1 MPDHFPPIQR
11 NLIQKDGEDR
21 NPAVQTFGR
30 RFFVDQTVTELLIE
44 LLLVAS
50 SIKRVAGEQVQE
62 FDESLPFPPLA
73 ILRDWPEGSRFEYSA
88 KARLN
93 LKLFSF
99 LGASKLE
106 TRHESHRQHYRK
118 LIQDM
123 STPQKMIT
131 SQGGDRYEMLKAIE
145 NLFLGFQGVGGSR
158 TWCAQSFIPLCREM
172 LAAETLWNET
182 QAKRDEVETWAEVT
196 DRLLRFFSLGRHRFL
211 ARGGELLY
219 LQICNA
225 LRQQKE
231 HVLQWNSCANM
242 QIPKAECD
250 PAMLHADLSERINA
264 VFDEC
269 PSAVGKLAEFIDSG
283 IEKETAKHSDGQA
296 EDRRFTV
303 CGWCPT
309 ESWREGYL
317 FAMEVRWLCQAKIDP
332 VERLELL
339 ETACA
344 LQVLRSLGAQS
355 ARHVSWVKD
364 RSASAAPLGYV
375 ITLSDPEGANDT
387 VKQISRRGVDTIQR
401 MIHDAIRNPAV
412 LENFPLQQSDDP
424 TWTEEKAYREADR
437 RYGHKLFLTL
447 AKRIGMIVPRKGQ
460 GARFVLSD
468 KLLRCLVL
476 SLVPPGKRIT
486 YETFKHLLYVRH
498 AFAVDSNRIGAAC
511 EWYGTRRLSTIG
523 TESDAW
529 LVNMLETSGM
539 LIRLSD
545 SCSLVKNP
553 FEGEGET

>member
-11 NLIQKDGEDR
+11 NIIKKRGEDR

-50 SIKRVAGEQVQE
+50 SIKRIAGEQVQE
-62 FDESLPFPPLA
+62 FDDSMPLPSLDS
-73 ILRDWPEGSRFEYSA
+73 LRDWPAGSRFEYSA

-106 TRHESHRQHYRK
+106 TRHESHRQHYRN

-145 NLFLGFQGVGGSR
+145 NLFLGLQGVGGSR
-158 TWCAQSFIPLCREM
+158 TWCAQSLLPIARQLIATESIWKETRARNDGVKSWDDA
-172 LAAETLWNET
+172 LAY
-182 QAKRDEVETWAEVT
+182 
-196 DRLLRFFSLGRHRFL
+196 FSHSQHIFL

-231 HVLQWNSCANM
+231 QVLQWNSSADM
-242 QIPKAECD
+242 QIPMVECD
-250 PAMLHADLSERINA
+250 PAMLHADLCEGINV
-264 VFDEC
+264 VFDAC
-269 PSAVGKLAEFIDSG
+269 PPAIGKLAEFIDSG
-283 IEKETAKHSDGQA
+283 IEQKTAKHSDGQP

-303 CGWCPT
+303 CGWCPA
-309 ESWREGYL
+309 ESWQEGYL
-317 FAMEVRWLCQAKIDP
+317 FALEVRRLCKAEIDP

-364 RSASAAPLGYV
+364 RSSSAAPLGYV

-401 MIHDAIRNPAV
+401 MIHDAIRTPAV
-412 LENFPLQQSDDP
+412 LENFPLQQSEDP

-447 AKRIGMIVPRKGQ
+447 AKRIGLIVPRKGP

-486 YETFKHLLYVRH
+486 YDTFKNLLYVRH

-511 EWYGTRRLSTIG
+511 EWYGTGRLSTIG
-523 TESDAW
+523 TEPDTW
-529 LVNMLETSGM
+529 LVEMLEASGM

-553 FEGEGET
+553 FGGEGET

>member
-11 NLIQKDGEDR
+11 NTIQRGGEDR

-50 SIKRVAGEQVQE
+50 SIKRIAGEKVQE
-62 FDESLPFPPLA
+62 FDESLPFPPLTS
-73 ILRDWPEGSRFEYSA
+73 LCDWPEGSRFEYSA

-106 TRHESHRQHYRK
+106 TRHESHRQHYRRLVK
-118 LIQDM
+118 DLC
-123 STPQKMIT
+123 TPQKMIT
-131 SQGGDRYEMLKAIE
+131 SQGGDRYEMLKGIE

-158 TWCAQSFIPLCREM
+158 TWCAQSLLPIARQLV
-172 LAAETLWNET
+172 AAESIWRET
-182 QAKRDEVETWAEVT
+182 RAKRDEVKSWDEA
-196 DRLLRFFSLGRHRFL
+196 RGYFSHSQHIFL

-219 LQICNA
+219 LQLCNA
-225 LRQQKE
+225 LRQKE
-231 HVLQWNSCANM
+231 EEVLQWNRSADM

-250 PAMLHADLSERINA
+250 PVVLHKDLCEGING
-264 VFDEC
+264 VFDAC
-269 PSAVGKLAEFIDSG
+269 PPAIGKLAEFIDSG
-283 IEKETAKHSDGQA
+283 IEQETAKHSDGQA

-303 CGWCPT
+303 CGWCPS
-309 ESWREGYL
+309 ESWQEGYL
-317 FAMEVRWLCQAKIDP
+317 FALEIRHLCQAEIDP
-332 VERLELL
+332 VERLGLL

-344 LQVLRSLGAQS
+344 LQVLRSLCAQS
-355 ARHVSWVKD
+355 ARHVSWIKD
-364 RSASAAPLGYV
+364 RSSSAAPLGYV

-387 VKQISRRGVDTIQR
+387 VKQISRRGVDAIQR
-401 MIHDAIRNPAV
+401 IIHDAIRNPAV
-412 LENFPLQQSDDP
+412 LANFPLQQAEDP
-424 TWTEEKAYREADR
+424 GWNEEKAYREADR

-447 AKRIGMIVPRKGQ
+447 AKRIGLIVPRRGP

-486 YETFKHLLYVRH
+486 YETFKHLLFVRH
-498 AFAVDSNRIGAAC
+498 AFAVDDQRIGAAC
-511 EWYGTRRLSTIG
+511 EWYGTGRLSTIG
-523 TESDAW
+523 TEPDTW
-529 LVNMLETSGM
+529 LVEMLEASGM

-553 FEGEGET
+553 FGGEGEA